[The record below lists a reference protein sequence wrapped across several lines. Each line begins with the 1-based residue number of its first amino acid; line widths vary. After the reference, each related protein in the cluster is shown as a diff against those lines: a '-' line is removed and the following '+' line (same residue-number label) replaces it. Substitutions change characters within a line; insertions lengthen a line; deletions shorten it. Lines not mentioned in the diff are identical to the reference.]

1 MARARKLPELTAV
14 RAEYCAIA
22 VMAKA
27 PRVGDAKTR
36 LVPPLSAAEAAR
48 LSACFIRDATENI
61 AAAAQQAAIAGYI
74 AYSPPDA
81 AAEFA
86 PLLAEGTRLLPSR
99 RNGLGASLYDAVEDL
114 LAAGYGSTCLVNSD
128 SPTLPTSLL
137 VDAARALSFPDDR
150 IVLGPA
156 EDGGY
161 YLIGLKQA
169 HARLF
174 DDVAWSTPL
183 VFAQTVERAREI
195 GLEPLV
201 LPMWYDVDDAE
212 SLHRLNA
219 ELLGE
224 GDQGDRG
231 AAYRAPHTAAF
242 LRGLFHDG
250 GPGLMLGPAGPSGGR
265 AGR

>member
-1 MARARKLPELTAV
+1 MIARSEC
-14 RAEYCAIA
+14 CAIA

-27 PRVGDAKTR
+27 PRIGEAKTR
-36 LVPPLSAAEAAR
+36 LVPPLSAAEAAAI
-48 LSACFIRDATENI
+48 SACFIRDAAANI
-61 AAAAQQAAIAGYI
+61 AAAARQAMIEGYI

-86 PLLAEGTRLLPSR
+86 PLLAERMRLLPSR
-99 RNGLGASLYDAVEDL
+99 RSGLGASLYDAAEDL
-114 LAAGYGSTCLVNSD
+114 LKAGYSAACLINSD

-137 VDAARALSFPDDR
+137 VDAARALLEAGDR

-156 EDGGY
+156 KDGGY
-161 YLIGLKQA
+161 YLIGFKRP

-174 DDVAWSTPL
+174 DDIAWSTPL
-183 VFAQTVERAREI
+183 VFKQTVERAREI

-201 LPMWYDVDDAE
+201 LPMWYDVDDFE
-212 SLHRLNA
+212 SLQRLGS

-224 GDQGDRG
+224 SGKSEGG
-231 AAYRAPHTAAF
+231 AVYAAPHTAAL
-242 LRGLFHDG
+242 LRALYRDNGDRHWV
-250 GPGLMLGPAGPSGGR
+250 LGSAVSA

>member
-1 MARARKLPELTAV
+1 MAQPRGRTELRANRT
-14 RAEYCAIA
+14 EYCAIA

-36 LVPPLSAAEAAR
+36 LVPPLSPAEAAR

-61 AAAAQQAAIAGYI
+61 AAAAQQAALEGYV

-81 AAEFA
+81 EAEFA
-86 PLLAEGTRLLPSR
+86 LLLADGTGLLPSR
-99 RNGLGASLYDAVEDL
+99 RNGLGASLYDAAEDL

-137 VDAARALSFPDDR
+137 VDAARALSLPGDR

-174 DDVAWSTPL
+174 EDVAWSTPL

-201 LPMWYDVDDAE
+201 LPMWYDVDDLE
-212 SLHRLNA
+212 SLQRLNA

-224 GDQGDRG
+224 DDKVDRG
-231 AAYRAPHTAAF
+231 AVYRAPHTAAF
-242 LRGLFHDG
+242 LRDLFRDG

>member
-1 MARARKLPELTAV
+1 MTADLSV
-14 RAEYCAIA
+14 ARAEYCAIA
-22 VMAKA
+22 IMAKA
-27 PRVGDAKTR
+27 PRTGGAKTR
-36 LVPPLSAAEAAR
+36 LVPPLSAAEAAG

-61 AAAAQQAAIAGYI
+61 AAAAQLSAIEGYI

-81 AAEFA
+81 AAEFE
-86 PLLAEGTRLLPSR
+86 PLLAKGTRLLPPR
-99 RNGLGASLYDAVEDL
+99 RIGLGASLYDAAEDL
-114 LAAGYGSTCLVNSD
+114 LAAGYGSACLVNSD

-137 VDAARALSFPDDR
+137 IDAARALSLPDDR

-174 DDVAWSTPL
+174 DDIAWSTSL
-183 VFAQTVERAREI
+183 VFAQTVERARQI

-201 LPMWYDVDDAE
+201 LPMWYDVDDVE
-212 SLHRLNA
+212 SLQRLNA

-224 GDQGDRG
+224 GGKSDRSS
-231 AAYRAPHTAAF
+231 AYRAPHTAAF
-242 LRGLFHDG
+242 LRRLF
-250 GPGLMLGPAGPSGGR
+250 PLSGR

>member
-1 MARARKLPELTAV
+1 MAGTRRRPELRAELEV
-14 RAEYCAIA
+14 PRAEYCAIA

-27 PRVGDAKTR
+27 PRIGAAKTR
-36 LVPPLSAAEAAR
+36 LVPPLSAEEAAR
-48 LSACFIRDATENI
+48 VSACFIRDATENI
-61 AAAAQQAAIAGYI
+61 VAASQQTAIEGYI
-74 AYSPPDA
+74 AYSPPGS

-99 RNGLGASLYDAVEDL
+99 RVGLGASLYDAAGDL
-114 LAAGYGSTCLVNSD
+114 LEAGYGAACLVNSD

-137 VDAARALSFPDDR
+137 INAARALSAPGDR

-169 HARLF
+169 HVRLF
-174 DDVAWSTPL
+174 DEIAWSTPL

-201 LPMWYDVDDAE
+201 LPKWYDVDDVA
-212 SLHRLNA
+212 SLQRLTA

-224 GDQGDRG
+224 DGKSDRG

-242 LRGLFHDG
+242 LRCLFRDRD
-250 GPGLMLGPAGPSGGR
+250 PRLTLDS